1 MQKSILLY
9 LSKLEGF
16 KTAIKNCHWAAKS
29 MNAHEFMDSLED
41 IVSDHQ
47 DLVAEIVQG
56 AYNTKIKINDFKPR
70 PYRISTF
77 TKLVSDIYNA
87 ADKFY
92 ATIQGNKR
100 FIGLRS
106 VMEDFMG
113 KMQQQI
119 YLNAMCTENKKEVK
133 KLIKE
138 NMAKKIIRITENE
151 LHNVIA
157 ESVNRILMEMN
168 PETFYDAG
176 YKSKGLAGNPDL
188 TSAERIFH
196 QKRSDD
202 FLNYGDDTLSRL
214 TDVPSEKIKN
224 ARERGWN
231 YFSGDWDYQGQDDVN
246 QKLGRAVKN
255 LGLKNRRPAPK
266 PMPQPEP
273 APEAPKKR
281 GLRSLFG
288 K

>member
-56 AYNTKIKINDFKPR
+56 AYNTKIKVNDFKPR

-113 KMQQQI
+113 KMQQQA
-119 YLNAMCTENKKEVK
+119 YLNAMCTEGTMKVLN
-133 KLIKE
+133 LLKE
-138 NMAKKIIRITENE
+138 NAQNNKIKLTEENFFKLLSETAVGMLKEISFNTAKDAYYKSYDRALKGGETDRQEKQRHNLYKHMDRRKGEAIDPDMPVRIVGGNKEGEYTVEDILNNFDIKGYVEPFENSRYKDSKIVGYPRI
-151 LHNVIA
+151 
-157 ESVNRILMEMN
+157 
-168 PETFYDAG
+168 AG
-176 YKSKGLAGNPDL
+176 YLGPMWD
-188 TSAERIFH
+188 
-196 QKRSDD
+196 
-202 FLNYGDDTLSRL
+202 GDAIRYESQDVYDTLS
-214 TDVPSEKIKN
+214 I
-224 ARERGWN
+224 
-231 YFSGDWDYQGQDDVN
+231 
-246 QKLGRAVKN
+246 
-255 LGLKNRRPAPK
+255 
-266 PMPQPEP
+266 
-273 APEAPKKR
+273 
-281 GLRSLFG
+281 
-288 K
+288 

>member
-56 AYNTKIKINDFKPR
+56 AYNTKIKVNDFKPK

-77 TKLVSDIYNA
+77 TKLVADIYNA

-92 ATIQGNKR
+92 STIQGNKR

-113 KMQQQI
+113 KMQQQA
-119 YLNAMCTENKKEVK
+119 YLNAMCTEGTMRVMNV
-133 KLIKE
+133 LKE
-138 NMAKKIIRITENE
+138 NN
-151 LHNVIA
+151 
-157 ESVNRILMEMN
+157 
-168 PETFYDAG
+168 
-176 YKSKGLAGNPDL
+176 KSDKM
-188 TSAERIFH
+188 
-196 QKRSDD
+196 
-202 FLNYGDDTLSRL
+202 RL
-214 TDVPSEKIKN
+214 TEDVFAHFNK
-224 ARERGWN
+224 R
-231 YFSGDWDYQGQDDVN
+231 
-246 QKLGRAVKN
+246 QK
-255 LGLKNRRPAPK
+255 
-266 PMPQPEP
+266 
-273 APEAPKKR
+273 
-281 GLRSLFG
+281 SYG

>member
-56 AYNTKIKINDFKPR
+56 AYNTKIKVNDFKPR
-70 PYRISTF
+70 PYKISTF

-113 KMQQQI
+113 KMQQQA

-138 NMAKKIIRITENE
+138 NMAKKIVRLTESQ
-151 LHNVIA
+151 LHNVVA
-157 ESVNRILMEMN
+157 ESVNQILKEYNLEDPEVQQHVAYLAGRKARQGHPTMAKWWHDKNREINPRTITHGTYGSTIKNDEYYRNSEMN
-168 PETFYDAG
+168 
-176 YKSKGLAGNPDL
+176 N
-188 TSAERIFH
+188 SAF
-196 QKRSDD
+196 S
-202 FLNYGDDTLSRL
+202 
-214 TDVPSEKIKN
+214 
-224 ARERGWN
+224 RGWDHEEISN
-231 YFSGDWDYQGQDDVN
+231 S
-246 QKLGRAVKN
+246 A
-255 LGLKNRRPAPK
+255 AEK
-266 PMPQPEP
+266 PRDRKWAKDKIEGERNMYLYNKG
-273 APEAPKKR
+273 KK
-281 GLRSLFG
+281 